1 MLGIGNYELQS
12 VVNGTL
18 RLDGGAMFGV
28 VPKVL
33 WQNVVD
39 VDEQNRIRLAA
50 RSLVAVDRSTKRVI
64 VVDTGCGTKWDQ
76 KSAERYAIKHDADA
90 LPRKLGEMGL
100 ALADVT
106 DVVITHLHFDHNGG
120 LTDWYDDPGGKT
132 TLRFPNARHW
142 IHRKHF
148 EHAQNAT
155 PKDQASFVEADFAAL
170 RDADVLAFVDGDSPA
185 PTIDGVRWM
194 VSQGHTTCQLHP
206 EFVGDDRNLLF
217 VGDLVPTIAHLRL
230 GWVMAYDLRPL
241 DTISERRHVYRRCFD
256 EGLLLAFPHDP
267 DYGGAIIEG
276 TVQRPVVSSP
286 LPLDE

>member
-1 MLGIGNYELQS
+1 MLKIGNYELHS

-18 RLDGGAMFGV
+18 WLDGGAMFGV
-28 VPKVL
+28 VPKAL
-33 WQNVVD
+33 WHKVVD
-39 VDEQNRIRLAA
+39 VDQQNRIPLAA
-50 RSLVAVDRSTKRVI
+50 RSLVAVDRSASRLI

-76 KSAERYAIKHDADA
+76 KSAARFGIVHDPTA

-100 ALADVT
+100 SLADVT

-142 IHRKHF
+142 IHRAHLA
-148 EHAQNAT
+148 HAQKPT
-155 PKDQASFVEADFAAL
+155 PKDRASFIEADFAAL
-170 RDADVLAFVDGDSPA
+170 EDAGVLSFVEGDHPA
-185 PTIDGVRWM
+185 PTIDGVRWL
-194 VSQGHTTCQLHP
+194 VSQGHTTCQLHA

-241 DTISERRHVYRRCFD
+241 DTIAERQRVYQRCIE

-267 DYGGAIIEG
+267 NHGGAMIDG
-276 TVQRPVVSSP
+276 TVERPVVSQT
-286 LPLDE
+286 LPL

>member
-1 MLGIGNYELQS
+1 MLKIGNYELHS
-12 VVNGTL
+12 VINGTL

-28 VPKVL
+28 VPKAL
-33 WQNVVD
+33 WQSVTD
-39 VDEQNRIRLAA
+39 VDEHNRIPLAA
-50 RSLVAVDRSTKRVI
+50 RSLVAFDRSAGRLI
-64 VVDTGCGTKWDQ
+64 VVDTGCGSKWDE
-76 KSAERYAIKHDADA
+76 KNAARFAIEHDEQA
-90 LPRKLGEMGL
+90 LPSKLGEMGL
-100 ALADVT
+100 SLTDVT

-120 LTDWYDDPGGKT
+120 LTDWYDEPGGKT

-142 IHRKHF
+142 VHRMHL
-148 EHAQNAT
+148 EHARSAT
-155 PKDQASFVEADFAAL
+155 PKDRASFVEADIAAVEEAGVL
-170 RDADVLAFVDGDSPA
+170 SFIEGDAPA

-241 DTISERRHVYRRCFD
+241 DTIRERQGVYQRCIE

-267 DYGGAIIEG
+267 THGGAMIGDSIE
-276 TVQRPVVSSP
+276 RPVVRET
-286 LPLDE
+286 LDL